1 MGARRGRKAMITKE
15 RIRQILAD
23 LDIELNEKHIN
34 FIFRLSLNHEN
45 LAPLGKSR
53 KQSLKQLREYFRIGM
68 TYSSNALEGN
78 SLTETETKIVIEDG
92 ITIGGKPVKDHL
104 EALGHSEAYDLLFR
118 LSKHQDITEA
128 NIKELHRLFY
138 YRIDEDQAGKYRKQ
152 KVIITG
158 TTFIP
163 SAPEQIPDLM
173 KSFVAG
179 IPDDRSK
186 HHPVEYAAIL
196 HRKLVTVHPFID
208 GNGRAARL
216 LMNLALLQA
225 GYPVA
230 IIPPVLR
237 REYLDTLN
245 KTHKGDFKPFSK
257 LIAGVCYE
265 SAKEYLR
272 LLEG

>member
-1 MGARRGRKAMITKE
+1 MKDILKKIDSIKAKIDTHRPM
-15 RIRQILAD
+15 D
-23 LDIELNEKHIN
+23 SHMV
-34 FIFRLSLNHEN
+34 
-45 LAPLGKSR
+45 
-53 KQSLKQLREYFRIGM
+53 KQLREYFRIGM
-68 TYSSNALEGN
+68 TYTSNALEGN

-104 EALGHSEAYDLLFR
+104 EALGHSEAYDLLFT
-118 LSKHQDITEA
+118 LAKGKDITEA

-138 YRIDEDQAGKYRKQ
+138 YRIDASQAGKYRKQ

-158 TTFIP
+158 TDFIP
-163 SAPEQIPDLM
+163 PAPDKIPALM
-173 KSFVAG
+173 KAL
-179 IPDDRSK
+179 IDNILDKRREN
-186 HHPVEYAAIL
+186 HPVEFAAIL
-196 HRKLVTVHPFID
+196 HRELVTIHPFID

-230 IIPPVLR
+230 IISPVLR
-237 REYLDTLN
+237 RDYLDTLN

>member
-1 MGARRGRKAMITKE
+1 MKDILKKIDSIKAKIDTHRPM
-15 RIRQILAD
+15 D
-23 LDIELNEKHIN
+23 SHMV
-34 FIFRLSLNHEN
+34 
-45 LAPLGKSR
+45 
-53 KQSLKQLREYFRIGM
+53 KQLREYFRIGM
-68 TYSSNALEGN
+68 TYTSNALEGN

-104 EALGHSEAYDLLFR
+104 EALGHSEAYDLLFT
-118 LSKHQDITEA
+118 LAKGKDIAEA
-128 NIKELHRLFY
+128 NIKEFHRLFY
-138 YRIDEDQAGKYRKQ
+138 YRIDTSQAGKYRKQ

-158 TTFIP
+158 TDFIP
-163 SAPEQIPDLM
+163 PSPDKIPALMKALIDNIPD
-173 KSFVAG
+173 KRRENHS
-179 IPDDRSK
+179 
-186 HHPVEYAAIL
+186 VEFAAIL
-196 HRKLVTVHPFID
+196 HRELVTIHPFID

-216 LMNLALLQA
+216 LMNLALLQT

-245 KTHKGDFKPFSK
+245 KTHKGDDKPFNK

-265 SAKEYLR
+265 SAKAYLR

>member
-1 MGARRGRKAMITKE
+1 MKDILKKIDSIKAKIDAHRPM
-15 RIRQILAD
+15 D
-23 LDIELNEKHIN
+23 
-34 FIFRLSLNHEN
+34 SYMV
-45 LAPLGKSR
+45 
-53 KQSLKQLREYFRIGM
+53 KQLREYFRIGM
-68 TYSSNALEGN
+68 TYTSNALEGN

-104 EALGHSEAYDLLFR
+104 EALGHSEAYDLLFT
-118 LSKHQDITEA
+118 LTKDKDITEA

-138 YRIDEDQAGKYRKQ
+138 YRINASQAGKYRKQ

-158 TTFIP
+158 TDFIP
-163 SAPEQIPDLM
+163 PAPDKIPALM
-173 KSFVAG
+173 KALIDN
-179 IPDDRSK
+179 IPGKRK
-186 HHPVEYAAIL
+186 ENHPVEFAAIL
-196 HRKLVTVHPFID
+196 HRELVTIHPFID
-208 GNGRAARL
+208 GNGRAGRL
-216 LMNLALLQA
+216 LMNLVLLQA

-245 KTHKGDFKPFSK
+245 KTHKGDNKPFNK
-257 LIAGVCYE
+257 FIAGVCYE

>member
-1 MGARRGRKAMITKE
+1 MKDILKKIDSIKAIIDAY
-15 RIRQILAD
+15 RP
-23 LDIELNEKHIN
+23 LDSHMV
-34 FIFRLSLNHEN
+34 
-45 LAPLGKSR
+45 
-53 KQSLKQLREYFRIGM
+53 KQLREYFRIGM

-92 ITIGGKPVKDHL
+92 ITIGGKPFKDHL

-118 LSKHQDITEA
+118 LAKHKDITEA
-128 NIKELHRLFY
+128 NVKELHRLFY
-138 YRIDEDQAGKYRKQ
+138 YRIDEDQARKYRKQ
-152 KVIITG
+152 KIIITG
-158 TTFIP
+158 TTCIP
-163 SAPEQIPDLM
+163 PAPEQIPDLM

-186 HHPVEYAAIL
+186 HHPVEFAAIL
-196 HRKLVTVHPFID
+196 HRKFVTIHPFVY
-208 GNGRAARL
+208 GNERAARL

-245 KTHKGDFKPFSK
+245 NNHKGDFKPFNNF
-257 LIAGVCYE
+257 IAGVCHE

>member
-1 MGARRGRKAMITKE
+1 MEGGIMKDIIKK
-15 RIRQILAD
+15 IDLLKSQI
-23 LDIELNEKHIN
+23 DIHRPIEGHL
-34 FIFRLSLNHEN
+34 
-45 LAPLGKSR
+45 
-53 KQSLKQLREYFRIGM
+53 LKQIREYFRIGM

-78 SLTETETKIVIEDG
+78 SLTETETKIVLEDG

-118 LSKHQDITEA
+118 LAKHRDITEA

-138 YRIDEDQAGKYRKQ
+138 YRIDANQAGKYRKQ

-158 TTFIP
+158 TNFIP
-163 SAPEQIPDLM
+163 PSPEKIPDLM
-173 KSFVAG
+173 KSFVAA
-179 IPDDRSK
+179 IPMEMEN
-186 HHPVEYAAIL
+186 HHPVEYAASL
-196 HRKLVTVHPFID
+196 HRELVTIHPFID

-230 IIPPVLR
+230 IIPPILR

-245 KTHKGDFKPFSK
+245 KTHKGDNRPFINF
-257 LIAGVCYE
+257 IAGVCYE

-272 LLEG
+272 LLEA

>member
-1 MGARRGRKAMITKE
+1 MKDILKKIDSIKTKIDAH
-15 RIRQILAD
+15 RPLD
-23 LDIELNEKHIN
+23 LHMV
-34 FIFRLSLNHEN
+34 
-45 LAPLGKSR
+45 
-53 KQSLKQLREYFRIGM
+53 KQLREYFRIGM

-118 LSKHQDITEA
+118 LSKHSDITEA

-138 YRIDEDQAGKYRKQ
+138 YRIDENQAGKYRKQ

-158 TTFIP
+158 TDFLPPAPDKIPALMKTFI
-163 SAPEQIPDLM
+163 D
-173 KSFVAG
+173 G
-179 IPDDRSK
+179 IPGTRK
-186 HHPVEYAAIL
+186 KNHPVEFAAII
-196 HRKLVTVHPFID
+196 HKELVTIHPFID

-216 LMNLALLQA
+216 LLNLALIQA

-237 REYLDTLN
+237 RDYLNTLN
-245 KTHKGDFKPFSK
+245 KTHKGDDRPFMNF
-257 LIAGVCYE
+257 IAGVCYE